1 MKSST
6 ENLLVCST
14 AGKVIAINKKDGTR
28 VWKTKL
34 SGVESGV
41 GALFVFDNKVYVGMN
56 GYLIALNLADGT
68 VIWNNPLSTMWWS
81 EVSVIVTGTNSNSN
95 ASSYKSQGSV
105 VLVGSF
111 GKVCGIDPD
120 LGGTLWKN
128 ELKGAGFKL
137 PCLMLDSSAPDAVL
151 VGCGKRLYKINIYNG
166 QTIWEHKLS
175 NVLLAPSCVTMATQQ
190 SSLQAAFTY
199 TGFNNNP
206 IAQQHKRRE
215 REKNSGD

>member
-1 MKSST
+1 MTSSP

-14 AGKVIAINKKDGTR
+14 AGEVFAINKTDGTR
-28 VWKTKL
+28 VWNSKL
-34 SGVESGV
+34 SGVGYGV

-56 GYLIALNLADGT
+56 GHLIALNLADGA

-81 EVSVIVTGTNSNSN
+81 EP
-95 ASSYKSQGSV
+95 QGSV

-111 GKVCGIDPD
+111 GKVCGIDPE

-128 ELKGAGFKL
+128 ELKGAGYEL

-151 VGCGKRLYKINIYNG
+151 VGCGKRLYKINIYDG
-166 QTIWEHKLS
+166 QTIWKHKLS
-175 NVLLAPSCVTMATQQ
+175 KAIFAPACVTMATQQ

-206 IAQQHKRRE
+206 VAQQHRRHE

>member
-1 MKSST
+1 MTSP

-14 AGKVIAINKKDGTR
+14 AGEVFAINKTDGTR
-28 VWKTKL
+28 VWNSKL
-34 SGVESGV
+34 SGVGYGV

-56 GYLIALNLADGT
+56 GHLIALNLADGA

-81 EVSVIVTGTNSNSN
+81 EVSVLVTSTNSNSN
-95 ASSYKSQGSV
+95 ASSYKPQGSV

-111 GKVCGIDPD
+111 GKVCGIDPE

-128 ELKGAGFKL
+128 ELKGAGYEL

-151 VGCGKRLYKINIYNG
+151 VGCGRRLYKINIYNG
-166 QTIWEHKLS
+166 QAIWKHKLS
-175 NVLLAPSCVTMATQQ
+175 KAIFAPSCVTMATQQ

-206 IAQQHKRRE
+206 VAQQHRRHE